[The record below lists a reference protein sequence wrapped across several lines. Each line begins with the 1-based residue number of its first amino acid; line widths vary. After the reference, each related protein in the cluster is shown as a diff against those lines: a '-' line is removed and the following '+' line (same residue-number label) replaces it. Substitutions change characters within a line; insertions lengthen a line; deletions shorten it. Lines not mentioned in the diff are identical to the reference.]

1 VDELWVLVIDSSH
14 IVTFSSN
21 QSWKSRWPPLQFT
34 ARVAEVTFRGMRNS
48 LFLSDSV
55 AEYDAHTHAV
65 ACLSG
70 AVGLLHRSF
79 WSDLPLC
86 LTDRFAG
93 YLSHLQYRL
102 LRSPS
107 TKLVMDLLQVQEELS
122 VIIKILQQ
130 QIDLMDQIQTEWNSD
145 GIDTVSRAQS
155 RASSV
160 PARRL
165 SASKFMQQP
174 ALKQYSTS
182 TVSDPMQQVLENLRR
197 EFVDLSELKENTNNL
212 VNRTIQLVNIKLE
225 DHSKA
230 ILVLTITAVVFMPLS
245 FISSYFGMNFTDI
258 RNTTRTQ
265 GLFWTISC
273 SMTIGVVFFS
283 LFIAFYGGDV
293 VEAFFTWKANRVAR
307 RKTNLK
313 KVTYKPNQNVPIGT
327 QNFEVLG
334 VS

>member
-1 VDELWVLVIDSSH
+1 ML
-14 IVTFSSN
+14 
-21 QSWKSRWPPLQFT
+21 
-34 ARVAEVTFRGMRNS
+34 
-48 LFLSDSV
+48 LSDND
-55 AEYDAHTHAV
+55 AEYTAHTHAV

-107 TKLVMDLLQVQEELS
+107 TKLVMDLLQVQEELAI
-122 VIIKILQQ
+122 IIKIMQQ
-130 QIDLMDQIQTEWNSD
+130 QIDLLEQIQTEWNSD
-145 GIDTVSRAQS
+145 GVDTVSRAQS
-155 RASSV
+155 RSSSV

-165 SASKFMQQP
+165 SVSKFTHQA
-174 ALKQYSTS
+174 ALRQYSTS
-182 TVSDPMQQVLENLRR
+182 TLTDPMQQVLENLRR
-197 EFVDLSELKENTNNL
+197 ELVDFSELKENSNNL
-212 VNRTIQLVNIKLE
+212 INRTIQLVNIKLE

-230 ILVLTITAVVFMPLS
+230 ILVLTVTAVVFMPLS

-273 SMTIGVVFFS
+273 SLTVGVVFFT
-283 LFIAFYGGDV
+283 LFIAFWGGDIL
-293 VEAFFTWKANRVAR
+293 EAFFTWQANRMAR
-307 RKTNLK
+307 RKTNFK
-313 KVTYKPNQNVPIGT
+313 KLTYKADRNLPTGIR
-327 QNFEVLG
+327 NFEVLG